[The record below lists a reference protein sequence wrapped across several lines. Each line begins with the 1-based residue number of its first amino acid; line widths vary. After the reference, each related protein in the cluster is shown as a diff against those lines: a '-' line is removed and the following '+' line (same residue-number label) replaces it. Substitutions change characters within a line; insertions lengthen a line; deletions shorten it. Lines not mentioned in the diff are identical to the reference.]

1 MFLLYF
7 PNGGQQEGGT
17 LGVEKRRECGGCLDS
32 SKLRRADTKSHQ
44 GSEEEKKTDR
54 QRRKSKESKGRQP
67 QNLGIRRMSEHWNK
81 KDWRLNGK
89 GTRKSQMINEK
100 ESDKGNE
107 RQWGKKVR
115 N

>member
-44 GSEEEKKTDR
+44 ESEEDSESNSRREKTDR

-67 QNLGIRRMSEHWNK
+67 QNLGIRGMSEI
-81 KDWRLNGK
+81 
-89 GTRKSQMINEK
+89 GTKRTE
-100 ESDKGNE
+100 D
-107 RQWGKKVR
+107 
-115 N
+115 